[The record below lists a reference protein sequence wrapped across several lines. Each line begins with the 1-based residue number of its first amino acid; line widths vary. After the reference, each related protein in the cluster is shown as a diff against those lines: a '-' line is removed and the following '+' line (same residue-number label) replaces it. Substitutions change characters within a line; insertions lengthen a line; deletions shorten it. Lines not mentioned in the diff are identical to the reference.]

1 MDPITRY
8 RLTEGYVFSNKT
20 ISVNLSEFESG
31 RINKLLV
38 IGVMGSGKTTIGEQL
53 AKRYRCKWIST
64 DSFWWRLKQK
74 YFQDIEMNK
83 AELEEKIQPYFEK
96 EMRKYLMNNERV
108 IIEGINL
115 LENKYR
121 QMVIKKPMII
131 LGLSSIRA
139 GFRAG
144 KRNKERGEEEAK
156 WKLIYWMTSFNI
168 RNVEGKVKELRQQV
182 RKIPNVNIKEY
193 KQGM

>member
-1 MDPITRY
+1 MIDPITRY
-8 RLTEGYVFSNKT
+8 RLTEGYVLSDKT
-20 ISVNLSEFESG
+20 ISVNLSEFETG
-31 RINKLLV
+31 KINKLLV
-38 IGVMGSGKTTIGEQL
+38 IGVMGSGKTTIGEKL
-53 AKRYRCKWIST
+53 AKRYKCKWIST

-74 YFQDIEMNK
+74 YFKDDEMNRP
-83 AELEEKIQPYFEK
+83 ELEEKIQPYFEK

-121 QMVIKKPMII
+121 SLVIKKPMII

-144 KRNKERGEEEAK
+144 KRNKQRGEEEAQ

-168 RNVEGKVKELRQQV
+168 RNVEGKVKELRKQV
-182 RKIPNVNIKEY
+182 RKIPDVDIKEY
-193 KQGM
+193 KI